1 MTTFFEWHALEY
13 EHRERSHDWFW
24 AVGIIAV
31 GGAVLA
37 ILFND
42 ILFALVIAVAAVAIV
57 LHAVRK
63 PGELICSID
72 DRGVLV
78 NATLYPYRTL
88 ESFCIHEHKPV
99 NELVLTSQKLFMP
112 HIHVPLADDMNP
124 DSVRDILLDYLP
136 EEEVMPSVSE
146 KVMELVG
153 F

>member
-1 MTTFFEWHALEY
+1 MTTFFAWKALEY

-42 ILFALVIAVAAVAIV
+42 LLFAVVIVVAAVAII
-57 LHAVRK
+57 LHAVRH
-63 PGELICSID
+63 PGELTCEIQDKGI
-72 DRGVLV
+72 LV
-78 NATLYPYRTL
+78 NTTLYPYRTL
-88 ESFCIHEHKPV
+88 ESFWIHEHKETK
-99 NELVLTSQKLFMP
+99 ELVLTSQKLFMP
-112 HIHVPLADDMNP
+112 HIQVPLADDINP
-124 DSVRDILLDYLP
+124 DAVRDILLDYLP
-136 EEEVMPSVSE
+136 EEEVLPSLSE